1 MYHMMDGSIISGPM
15 IGGLMIGIMGVISLL
30 TSIALVLLIA
40 ALVKYLF
47 FDKK

>member
-1 MYHMMDGSIISGPM
+1 MDGSIIGGPM
-15 IGGLMIGIMGVISLL
+15 IGLMGLMSLL
-30 TSIALVLLIA
+30 TSIALILLIA

>member
-1 MYHMMDGSIISGPM
+1 MYHMMDGSIVGGPM
-15 IGGLMIGIMGVISLL
+15 IGLMGVMSLL
-30 TSIALVLLIA
+30 TSIALILLIA